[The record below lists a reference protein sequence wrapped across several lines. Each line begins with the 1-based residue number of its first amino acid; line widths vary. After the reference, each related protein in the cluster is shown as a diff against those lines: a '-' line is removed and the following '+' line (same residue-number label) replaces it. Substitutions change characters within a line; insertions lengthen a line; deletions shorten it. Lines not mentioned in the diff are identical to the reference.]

1 MSRWDALL
9 DQLASGPRENG
20 TQELEATGG
29 WLAAE
34 LRARGLQTELFPFT
48 AYPHEVHLL
57 GIAVLLLCIAY
68 FVLLRGRRFG
78 PALTAALV
86 VPALAVAVVDL
97 GLPALGGLRRTT
109 QHDVIA
115 RLPAADAERRIV
127 LSAHY
132 DTKTEPLDHVA
143 RAPIQFLTLPVLVV
157 MVAAPLL
164 RRPRLQ
170 AFAGWVAIVW
180 GAAIALVHAG
190 GALMPSRS
198 HGAVDDGAACAV
210 LLEAGA
216 ELAKAPPS
224 RTEVVIALF
233 SAEELG
239 AHGAQAWVD
248 SRFAGGVDLPTA
260 CVNFELVG
268 SSTTFQVGGESSL
281 TRHHRPSAAL
291 LDLLDQASVAAGGE
305 PLARQP
311 VGGLTDAVAFL
322 ARGIPAA
329 TVVGREGPL
338 FLPLGMH
345 GPRDRRERIDLG
357 PLELTRRFAE
367 EIVRAYDRSA
377 SPISL

>member
-1 MSRWDALL
+1 MNRWDALL
-9 DQLASGPRENG
+9 DRLASGPRENG
-20 TQELEATGG
+20 SPELDATGR

-34 LRARGLQTELFPFT
+34 LGGRGFDTELFPFT
-48 AYPHEVHLL
+48 VYPHEVRLL
-57 GIAVLLLCIAY
+57 GLAVLLLCVAY
-68 FVLLRGRRFG
+68 FVLLRRRRFV
-78 PALTAALV
+78 PALLLALA

-97 GLPALGGLRRTT
+97 GLPAFGGLGRTT

-115 RLPAADAERRIV
+115 RLPVEGAERRIV

-132 DTKTEPLDHVA
+132 DTKTEPLDHVG

-164 RRPRLQ
+164 RRPGLH
-170 AFAGWVAIVW
+170 AFARRTAVVW
-180 GAAIALVHAG
+180 GAAIAFVHSA
-190 GALMPSRS
+190 GALMPERS
-198 HGAVDDGAACAV
+198 HGAIDDGAACAV
-210 LLEAGA
+210 LLEAA
-216 ELAKAPPS
+216 ADLASEKPA
-224 RTEVVIALF
+224 RTEVVITMF
-233 SAEELG
+233 CAEELG
-239 AHGAQAWVD
+239 AHGARAWVD
-248 SRFAGGVDLPTA
+248 SRFAGGSDLPTA

-268 SSTTFQVGGESSL
+268 SSTEFQVGGESSL
-281 TRHHRPSAAL
+281 TRHHRPPAAL
-291 LDLLDQASVAAGGE
+291 LDLLDQAAVAAGGE

-329 TVVGREGPL
+329 TIVGREGPL

-345 GPRDRRERIDLG
+345 GPGDRRERIDLG
-357 PLELTRRFAE
+357 ALELTRRFAV